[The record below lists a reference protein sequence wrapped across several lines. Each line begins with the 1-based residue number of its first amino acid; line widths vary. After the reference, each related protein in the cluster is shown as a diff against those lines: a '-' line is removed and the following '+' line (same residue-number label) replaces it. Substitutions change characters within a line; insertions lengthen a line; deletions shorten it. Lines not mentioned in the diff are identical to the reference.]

1 MFIVSGGKPLHNHHG
16 RLLMTT
22 TPAASSWT
30 FLTNHTHVLFCL
42 SRDPGV
48 RMKDIASEVGI
59 TERAVQHIVADLRAA
74 GYLIGSR
81 EGRRVRYTILRDQ
94 RLRHPLESGCCI
106 GDVLEVL
113 ERFMEVSG

>member
-1 MFIVSGGKPLHNHHG
+1 
-16 RLLMTT
+16 MTN
-22 TPAASSWT
+22 TPQASSWT
-30 FLTNHTHVLFCL
+30 FLTNHTHVMFCL
-42 SRDPGV
+42 SRDPGM
-48 RMKDIASEVGI
+48 RMKDIAGEVGI

-74 GYLIGSR
+74 GYLVGER

-113 ERFMEVSG
+113 ERLTGAAR

>member
-1 MFIVSGGKPLHNHHG
+1 
-16 RLLMTT
+16 MTT
-22 TPAASSWT
+22 TPQASSWT
-30 FLTNHTHVLFCL
+30 FLTNHTHVMFCL
-42 SRDPGV
+42 SRDPGM

-74 GYLIGSR
+74 GYLIGER

-113 ERFMEVSG
+113 EQLTGASR